1 MNSFKKPVDI
11 RKYLPHRKSMLMVDE
26 LETLSKDFVKTKFLI
41 DKNNIFIKDGNF
53 IESGLVEN
61 IAQTCSVIAGSS
73 YFNEGDKRHE
83 NKSRVIGYISALKSV
98 DIYEM
103 PKVNDLLVS
112 QGTMISRF
120 DFDNYLTCTM
130 KGQIFCGDRVLL
142 DCLLNLFI
150 KDTRH
155 EG

>member
-26 LETLSKDFVKTKFLI
+26 LKTLSKDFVKTIFLNK
-41 DKNNIFIKDGNF
+41 KNNIFLEKGNF

-73 YFNEGDKRHE
+73 YFNDGDERKE
-83 NKSRVIGYISALKSV
+83 NNSEVIGYITVIKSV
-98 DIYEM
+98 NIYEL
-103 PKVNDLLVS
+103 PKVNDQLIS
-112 QGTMISRF
+112 QGEMISRF
-120 DFDNYLTCTM
+120 DFENYLTCTM
-130 KGQIFCGDRVLL
+130 KGQIMCNDKILL

-150 KDTRH
+150 KDYSH

>member
-1 MNSFKKPVDI
+1 MDPLENVDI
-11 RKYLPHRKSMLMVDE
+11 RKFLPHRESMLMVDK
-26 LETLSKDFVKTKFLI
+26 LVFLTDDFVKTEFLI
-41 DKNNIFIKDGNF
+41 KEDNVFLKNKTF
-53 IESGLVEN
+53 IESGLIEN

-73 YFNEGDKRHE
+73 YFNDGDERHE
-83 NKSRVIGYISALKSV
+83 NNSRVIGYISALKSV
-98 DIYEM
+98 EIYEL

-112 QGTMISRF
+112 QGTMVSRF
-120 DFDNYLTCTM
+120 DFENYLTCTM
-130 KGQIFCGDRVLL
+130 KGKILCGDKVLL

>member
-1 MNSFKKPVDI
+1 MNSIEKIDI
-11 RKYLPHRKSMLMVDE
+11 RKYLPHRDSMLMVDS
-26 LETLSKDFVKTKFLI
+26 LISLTDNFVKTEFLI
-41 DKNNIFIKDGNF
+41 KEDNIFLKDKSF
-53 IESGLVEN
+53 VESGLIEN
-61 IAQTCSVIAGSS
+61 IAQTCSVIAGST
-73 YFNEGDKRHE
+73 YFNEGDERPD

-98 DIYEM
+98 EIYEL
-103 PKVNDLLVS
+103 PKVNDLIVS
-112 QGTMISRF
+112 KGSMVSRF

-130 KGQIFCGDRVLL
+130 KGQVLCRDKVLL